1 MEKKPKLEPLRLA
14 EWAQNSA
21 FFGKAVEL
29 ISETKRSK
37 QSDTESN
44 PKVRLNPIPPSQLH
58 LSFQAL
64 KPSGI
69 GQTPVRPVT
78 SIKKKNWNSS
88 VTIVSKERRMT
99 EIKPNIRKTLNFNYS
114 KAKATN
120 TRKTLIEKATPP
132 LQTFKTSKV
141 KKEGSVLNNE
151 IKLSGIKRIPITPQR
166 KEIVPNKLQINTP
179 KSILKKKVIQYTPLS
194 TTFQKSCDGD
204 ATFLRIEKEVDD
216 LVQEKEI
223 ENDVNINVAL
233 PSSTPFKASNVLEY
247 FPTSDADFLQK
258 DKTILDI
265 SNVSENEN
273 PVVALCDAFQ
283 KALIS
288 HACQKTDLKQE
299 RGSLISVIGVALKH
313 IQEIEEYEKEN
324 AVNNSRNQLMGIS
337 SKDFCRTK
345 LPKFKIQKKI
355 VFQNSP
361 KKCHVSP
368 KVDKTDALNVYMGLK
383 RNLNFLNTPK
393 IDKTQNNETDTPL
406 RVKKNLQFQLN
417 KLYNDSES

>member
-1 MEKKPKLEPLRLA
+1 MENKPKLEPLKLA

-21 FFGKAVEL
+21 FFAKAVEL

-37 QSDTESN
+37 QSDSESN
-44 PKVRLNPIPPSQLH
+44 PKVRFNPIPPSQLH

-64 KPSGI
+64 KSSGI

-88 VTIVSKERRMT
+88 VNIVSKERSMT
-99 EIKPNIRKTLNFNYS
+99 EIKS

-120 TRKTLIEKATPP
+120 TWKTVVEKATPP

-151 IKLSGIKRIPITPQR
+151 IMLSGIKRIPITPQR

-179 KSILKKKVIQYTPLS
+179 KSILKKKVIQNTPLS
-194 TTFQKSCDGD
+194 TTFQKSYDGD

-288 HACQKTDLKQE
+288 HACPKTDLKQE

-324 AVNNSRNQLMGIS
+324 AVNNSRKQVMGIS
-337 SKDFCRTK
+337 STDFCRTK

-368 KVDKTDALNVYMGLK
+368 KVHKDALNVYMGLK

-406 RVKKNLQFQLN
+406 RVKKNLRFQLN
-417 KLYNDSES
+417 RLYNDSES